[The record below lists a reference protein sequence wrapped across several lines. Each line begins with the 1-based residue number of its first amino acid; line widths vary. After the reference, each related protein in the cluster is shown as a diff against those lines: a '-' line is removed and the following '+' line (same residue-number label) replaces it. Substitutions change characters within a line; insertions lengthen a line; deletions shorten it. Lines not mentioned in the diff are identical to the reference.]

1 MSRSVA
7 ARITG
12 SDVVV
17 AVGIAAV
24 VAYFGL
30 LAWATGAWGYDRWM
44 VLVLAPILVA
54 VGAAVVVAVTRHDER
69 PLTEL
74 ILVALV
80 LKLAASFVR
89 YFVAFELYGSGD
101 ALRYDEAGAEIADAF
116 HRGDMTLGSLLS
128 LGRGTAFMDDITG
141 VLYTV
146 MGPSQLGG
154 FLVYSW
160 VGFWGLFLFHRAAL
174 IGFPEADQR
183 RYALLLFFLPSLLF
197 WPSSI
202 GKEAVML
209 LSLGLCA
216 YGSARLLERRS
227 MGWLVLLAGLGLGY
241 LVRPHVPFVVLA
253 SLAVAVV
260 FRQRRGRAPVF
271 GPLGRI
277 VTIVV
282 LMVGMAFVLSETVDR
297 VLPQRDEGVVVS
309 VDVGTLGELLDR
321 AESGTSDGGSEI
333 DRPTPNTPFEY
344 PGAAFTVLFRPT
356 IFEADSAGH
365 TVAALETT
373 LVLALAVFGWRR
385 WRTLPSVVF
394 RRPYVLM
401 CLVFTGIFTFAWSS
415 FANLGALA
423 RQRVQVWPFVLLLL
437 ALPLV
442 VRDPPRERRP
452 IGGAARRPLS
462 QPRQEQ

>member
-1 MSRSVA
+1 MTRPLAGRVA
-7 ARITG
+7 A
-12 SDVVV
+12 SEVVV
-17 AVGIAAV
+17 AGGIAGV
-24 VAYFGL
+24 VAYFGV
-30 LAWATGAWGYDRWM
+30 LAWAVGAWPYDRWM
-44 VLVLAPILVA
+44 VLVLAPVLVA
-54 VGAAVVVAVTRHDER
+54 VGATVVIAVTRHDEH
-69 PLTEL
+69 PLTDL

-101 ALRYDEAGAEIADAF
+101 ALRYDEAGAEIANAF

-128 LGRGTAFMDDITG
+128 VGRGTAFMDDITG
-141 VLYTV
+141 LLYTV

-160 VGFWGLFLFHRAAL
+160 IGFWGLFLFHRAAL

-216 YGSARLLERRS
+216 YGAARLLERRS
-227 MGWLVLLAGLGLGY
+227 MGWIVLLAGLGLGY

-253 SLAVAVV
+253 SLAFAVV
-260 FRQRRGRAPVF
+260 FRPRRGRAPLF

-277 VTIVV
+277 LTVVV

-297 VLPQRDEGVVVS
+297 VLPHSDDGVVS
-309 VDVGTLGELLDR
+309 TVDVGTLGELLDR
-321 AESGTSDGGSEI
+321 AESGTADGGSEI

-344 PGAAFTVLFRPT
+344 PSAAFTVLLRPT
-356 IFEADSAGH
+356 ILEADSAGH
-365 TVAALETT
+365 VVAGLETT

-442 VRDPPRERRP
+442 VKDEPRDRRAV
-452 IGGAARRPLS
+452 GGRAPTGRGLQRR
-462 QPRQEQ
+462 